1 MPPTSKSQQLAVVEG
16 QPAALAAWS
25 LADVVNRA
33 EALSQQGQIPQ
44 AIGLYQAWLIGNR
57 DPMRYVALFNLGA
70 LLSGVKQ
77 YAAAEQA
84 CRLALQLKPDLS
96 QARLNL
102 GHQLE
107 NQGRVDEALAEWEQV
122 VRELEAQPRPDASLL
137 VHALNN
143 LGRALEVARRYDEA
157 EAYLARSL
165 NVDPDQSA
173 VLQHYVHIRQKQC
186 KWPVYLPL
194 EKVTVNRQLLAT
206 SALAMLAAHDDP
218 ALQLLAAR
226 EFVHSKVQP
235 PVPPKPRRVRQPGE
249 RIRIGYLSGDLCMHA
264 VGLLTVELFELH
276 DREKFEV
283 YGFCWSKD
291 DGSPLRERIVKA
303 FDHHIRIGHLSD
315 EQAAQAIEA
324 CGIDILVDLQGLTS
338 GARPN
343 ILMQRP
349 AGAVQV
355 SYLGLPGTSA
365 LPTVDYI
372 VADPFVY
379 PPELAPYMTEKPLY
393 VPRCYQ
399 VSDRKR
405 EVGPPLTRASCG
417 LPDDKFV
424 FAAFNN
430 NYKITPEVFATWM
443 RILTQVP
450 DSVLWLMADNRWSEQ
465 NLRDQAVAQ
474 GVDPARLIFA
484 GRALPAEY
492 MARLALPDLFLDT
505 LPYNAG
511 TTANDILW
519 MRTPILTCSGRTYIS
534 RMCGS
539 LLTAVG
545 LPDLITFSLEEYER
559 KAVQLGR
566 NPHRILSY
574 KFYMKE
580 FARSSSLFDVVGLTR
595 DFEKSLIGVIL
606 FRRQSL
612 T

>member
-1 MPPTSKSQQLAVVEG
+1 MRAKTPDVRHL
-16 QPAALAAWS
+16 S
-25 LADVVNRA
+25 LSDLMTQADL
-33 EALSQQGQIPQ
+33 LSRQGQMPAVIE
-44 AIGLYQAWLIGNR
+44 LYRRWLDQR
-57 DPMRYVALFNLGA
+57 RQDPMRFVALFNYGTLLGA
-70 LLSGVKQ
+70 AKQ
-77 YAAAEQA
+77 SQDAIAAYRE
-84 CRLALQLKPDLS
+84 ALQLSPGLL

-107 NQGRVDEALAEWEQV
+107 LQGQLDEALPQWQQV
-122 VRELEAQPRPDASLL
+122 VRELDSSPKPDVTLQL
-137 VHALNN
+137 HALNN
-143 LGRALEVARRYDEA
+143 LARALETARRYDEA
-157 EAYLARSL
+157 EAYMVRSL
-165 NVDPDQSA
+165 RVDPDQSA

-186 KWPVYLPL
+186 KWPVYQPL
-194 EKVTVNRQLLAT
+194 GEVTVNRQLLST
-206 SALAMLAAHDDP
+206 SALAMLAAYDDP

-226 EFVHSKVQP
+226 QFVHEKVRV
-235 PVPPKPRRVRQPGE
+235 PVPRKPRRARQPGE
-249 RIRIGYLSGDLCMHA
+249 RLRIGYLSGDLCMHA

-276 DREKFEV
+276 DRDKFEV

-291 DGSPLRERIVKA
+291 DGSPLRARIVKA
-303 FDHHIRIGHLSD
+303 FDHHVRLDHLSD
-315 EQAAQAIEA
+315 EQAAQVIEA

-379 PPELAPYMTEKPLY
+379 PPELAPFMTEKPLY

-399 VSDRKR
+399 VSDRQR

-443 RILTQVP
+443 RVLIQVQG
-450 DSVLWLMADNRWSEQ
+450 SVLWLMADNRWSEQ
-465 NLRDQAVAQ
+465 NLREQATAQ

-484 GRALPAEY
+484 GRATPTEY
-492 MARLALPDLFLDT
+492 MARLQLPDLFLDT

-519 MRTPILTCSGRTYIS
+519 MGTPILTCSGRTYIS

-559 KAVQLGR
+559 KAVLLGR
-566 NPHRILSY
+566 NPKRIASHKRYLAQY
-574 KFYMKE
+574 RTE
-580 FARSSSLFDVVGLTR
+580 NTLFDVPQLVR
-595 DFEKSLIGVIL
+595 DLEHALSDTLH
-606 FRRQSL
+606 RP
-612 T
+612 